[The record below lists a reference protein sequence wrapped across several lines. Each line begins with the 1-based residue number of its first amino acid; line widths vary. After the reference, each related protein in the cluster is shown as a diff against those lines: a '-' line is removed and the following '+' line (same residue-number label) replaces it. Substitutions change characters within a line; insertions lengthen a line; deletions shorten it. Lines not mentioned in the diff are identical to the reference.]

1 MISRSFEKVEI
12 VFLKLSQLSIL
23 AMMVLTAADAASR
36 YIFDK
41 PIMGA
46 YEITER
52 YLMIILVFLS
62 MSYVQKVDG
71 HIRLDILFEKFSQK
85 LQDVL
90 NIFFFL
96 LAALLMAF
104 IGYEG
109 AMSTYNAI
117 ANNLQLSGLINFPLW
132 LSYIWIPLGSFLITI
147 RLLISI
153 VRLAANLNK
162 TKDVDKEVSR

>member
-1 MISRSFEKVEI
+1 MLSRSFDKVEI
-12 VFLKLSQLSIL
+12 MFLKLSQLSIL
-23 AMMVLTAADAASR
+23 AMMVLTALDASSR

-71 HIRLDILFEKFSQK
+71 HIRLDILFEKFSQR
-85 LQDVL
+85 LQDAL
-90 NIFFFL
+90 NIFYFL

-109 AMSTYNAI
+109 AISTYNAI

-147 RLLISI
+147 RLLITI
-153 VRLAANLNK
+153 IRLAANLNK
-162 TKDVDKEVSR
+162 TKEVDKEVSR